1 MGVRGRLASGT
12 AWTTLKFCKKAQNN
26 HLLYFGRFL
35 IFFFFGKRIS
45 SLLGEEKPNHQTNPS
60 QQCPSLWDQFP
71 DCTAVLT
78 RSTSWSGKQKI
89 FIYVGNRKII

>member
-1 MGVRGRLASGT
+1 LDNFEVLQKGT
-12 AWTTLKFCKKAQNN
+12 KQS
-26 HLLYFGRFL
+26 L
-35 IFFFFGKRIS
+35 IVFWQVFNFFFFGKRIS